1 MQKILHLIGV
11 QDSIA
16 VLTKI
21 GTFRQIGKGVGGMA
35 GVSRGLWCDL
45 KKFFSHFFRLNA
57 SGRNAIVQS
66 RYKSSDSMALSFSA
80 KVFSECAII

>member
-11 QDSIA
+11 QDSVA

-45 KKFFSHFFRLNA
+45 EIFFLLIF
-57 SGRNAIVQS
+57 SG
-66 RYKSSDSMALSFSA
+66 
-80 KVFSECAII
+80 

>member
-45 KKFFSHFFRLNA
+45 KKFFLLIIYGGTIPAQMREC
-57 SGRNAIVQS
+57 IV
-66 RYKSSDSMALSFSA
+66 
-80 KVFSECAII
+80 